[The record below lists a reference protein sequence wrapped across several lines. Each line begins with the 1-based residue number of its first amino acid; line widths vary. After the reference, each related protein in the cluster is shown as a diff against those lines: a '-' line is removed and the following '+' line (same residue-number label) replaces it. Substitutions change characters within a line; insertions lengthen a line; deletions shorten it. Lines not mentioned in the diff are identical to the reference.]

1 MVIFY
6 RRGCSLAPAKRPS
19 LGPESFR
26 HFSKASGGHRM
37 TKDEDPK
44 DNSSKEEERKRGLRR
59 REFVKLVGGTGVA
72 ATAQVLAGHKLAS
85 AATTTVPE
93 GVGSGAAGQV

>member
-1 MVIFY
+1 
-6 RRGCSLAPAKRPS
+6 
-19 LGPESFR
+19 
-26 HFSKASGGHRM
+26 M

-44 DNSSKEEERKRGLRR
+44 NHNPKEEERKRGLRR

-72 ATAQVLAGHKLAS
+72 ATAQVLAGHKIAS

-93 GVGSGAAGQV
+93 DRREKSLRPRHLRCMHHHRQWQTHVLLQRPSH